1 MPRSSG
7 YTYDPKTGKWTK
19 SSNSG
24 SSSSSSSSSSSNNTG
39 TGSENLTS
47 SSSNKNSSTGDTEK
61 KYNTI
66 EINTL
71 EGTLNFIVTKAT
83 IKLKA
88 GDTVNIK
95 GIGKYLSGKYYVK
108 EVTRQISSNGYSHSA
123 VLIRTDFGK
132 TLKTSTSTLNK
143 KVEKKKPVKSTPPA
157 TTKSPQRT

>member
-19 SSNSG
+19 SSNNG

-47 SSSNKNSSTGDTEK
+47 SSSNKNSSTGATEK

-88 GDTVNIK
+88 GDTVSIK

-108 EVTRQISSNGYSHSA
+108 EIETLDNYVLDENTYEAELVYKDQYTPTIFYSKA
-123 VLIRTDFGK
+123 ILNI
-132 TLKTSTSTLNK
+132 LKTGK
-143 KVEKKKPVKSTPPA
+143 IF
-157 TTKSPQRT
+157 